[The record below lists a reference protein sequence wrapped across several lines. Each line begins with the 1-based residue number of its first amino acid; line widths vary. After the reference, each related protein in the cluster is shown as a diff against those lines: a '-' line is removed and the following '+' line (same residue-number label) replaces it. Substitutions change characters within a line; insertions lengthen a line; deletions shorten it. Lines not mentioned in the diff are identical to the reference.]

1 MASRQQISRQR
12 RVGDGSSHPCGRP
25 VRQGTITG
33 QLLRHAWRADGWLQ
47 PVLFALSCGRFI
59 LVCALTEHHAK
70 CLSCGHSTDQG

>member
-1 MASRQQISRQR
+1 MASRQQISTQR

-47 PVLFALSCGRFI
+47 PVLLPCPVEGSSWSAP
-59 LVCALTEHHAK
+59 
-70 CLSCGHSTDQG
+70 